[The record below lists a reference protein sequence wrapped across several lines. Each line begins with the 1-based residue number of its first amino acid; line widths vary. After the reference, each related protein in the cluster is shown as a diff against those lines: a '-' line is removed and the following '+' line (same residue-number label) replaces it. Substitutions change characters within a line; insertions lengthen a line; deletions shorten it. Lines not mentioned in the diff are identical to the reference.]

1 MTPSPVRKALFLVA
15 GLGTRFLPATK
26 AIPKELLPIVDK
38 PAIQYAVEEAIAAG
52 ITELIFVTGRSK
64 RAIEDHFDANPE
76 LERSLEAAGKT
87 ELLKVVRSIIPPHVT
102 CLFLR
107 QSRALGTGHAV
118 RCALSVID
126 GEPVALFLPDDVFL
140 GGAGIRPLVDAYR
153 ATGKTVL
160 GTIEVPPEQVSRYGI
175 VKPGPF
181 PGSVAGMVEK
191 PDSRVAPSRE
201 AAVGRYILDPGLY
214 PLLDEIEV
222 GSDGEIAL
230 TDAFN
235 LHAGAG
241 RVMSTTLSGNRYDC
255 GSKSGYLEAMVDFAL
270 AHPDLGDGFRRFL
283 ESRTKQP

>member
-1 MTPSPVRKALFLVA
+1 MTPTPVRKALFLVA

-38 PAIQYAVEEAIAAG
+38 PAIQYAVEEAIDAG

-76 LERSLEAAGKT
+76 LERSLEEAGKT
-87 ELLKVVRSIIPPHVT
+87 DLLDVVRSIIPPHVS

-118 RCALSVID
+118 RCALPAIN

-140 GGAGIRPLVDAYR
+140 GGSGIRPLVEAYLD
-153 ATGKTVL
+153 TGKTVL
-160 GTIEVPPEQVSRYGI
+160 GTIEVPLDQVSKYGI
-175 VKPGPF
+175 VKPGPT
-181 PGSVAGMVEK
+181 PGSVLGMVEK
-191 PDSRVAPSRE
+191 PEISAAPSRE

-222 GSDGEIAL
+222 GGDGEIAL
-230 TDAFN
+230 TDGFN
-235 LHAGAG
+235 MHAGAG
-241 RVMSTTLSGNRYDC
+241 NVMSHTLSGKRYDC
-255 GSKSGYLEAMVDFAL
+255 GSKAGYLEAMVDFAL
-270 AHPDLGDGFRRFL
+270 SHPDLGNRFRAFL
-283 ESRTKQP
+283 ETRVRPS